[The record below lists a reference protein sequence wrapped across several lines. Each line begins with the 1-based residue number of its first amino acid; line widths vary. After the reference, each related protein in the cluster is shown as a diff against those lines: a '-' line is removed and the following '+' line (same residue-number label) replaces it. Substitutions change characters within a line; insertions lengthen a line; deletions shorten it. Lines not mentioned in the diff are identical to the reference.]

1 MPREIRFNLPEFHLR
16 VVAGQSRSLGI
27 SLIAAIVL
35 GLSFQLSGP
44 PLPFPVCLFRVFTS
58 LPCPSCGMTHAFIA
72 LGHGRPVEA
81 FLANIMSPFLFLALI
96 AIMGVS
102 VFESVTG
109 RFFLQPFWARVK
121 NKVLVVVLVQ
131 AAFSWAWN
139 LYKHFSHSAF

>member
-27 SLIAAIVL
+27 SLIAAVVL

-44 PLPFPVCLFRVFTS
+44 PLPFPVCLFRLFTG

-81 FLANIMSPFLFLALI
+81 FFENIMSPFLFLALI
-96 AIMGVS
+96 AILGTS
-102 VFESVTG
+102 IFESVTS
-109 RFFLQPFWARVK
+109 RVILQPLWARVK
-121 NKVLVVVLVQ
+121 NKVLVVVLVM
-131 AAFSWAWN
+131 AGLSWAWN
-139 LYKHFSHSAF
+139 ICKHFSHPPF